1 MKFNDDRFSMATF
14 FLLLNWLVPSGAFA
28 QTADVK
34 IKDVSTAENTAIFIE
49 KNAERVQSRTP
60 REYEIVDG
68 SEEIIG
74 DPSNDE
80 AVARKSWK
88 AACNEWRNT
97 MKELNK
103 GTILALNCGRPK
115 KEKESYNISFESVGV
130 YKLRVRIRDEV
141 APKKK

>member
-1 MKFNDDRFSMATF
+1 MSFDRNRYSMATL
-14 FLLLNWLVPSGAFA
+14 FLLFNWLVPAGVFA
-28 QTADVK
+28 QTADLK

-49 KNAERVQSRTP
+49 KNAERIQSRTP

-68 SEEIIG
+68 TEEIIG

-80 AVARKSWK
+80 ATARKSWK
-88 AACNEWRNT
+88 AACSEWRST

-103 GTILALNCGRPK
+103 GSILALNCGRPK
-115 KEKESYNISFESVGV
+115 KEKETYNISFESVGV